1 MMKDMGRMLKQLQDA
16 QSRMVKAQEELAAR
30 TVEGS
35 AGGGMVK
42 AEVNGRNELVSLKID
57 PAVVDP
63 QDVEMLEDL
72 IRAAINDAQVRVQ
85 ELVRTEMAK
94 VTGGLSIPGLT

>member
-1 MMKDMGRMLKQLQDA
+1 MKDMGRMLKQLQDA
-16 QSRMVKAQEELAAR
+16 QTRMVKAQEELASK

-35 AGGGMVK
+35 SGGGMVK
-42 AEVNGRNELVSLKID
+42 AEVNGRNELVSLKLD

-72 IRAAINDAQVRVQ
+72 IHAAISDAQSRAQ

-94 VTGGLSIPGLT
+94 VTGGLSIPGLM